1 MKLEALTSAIYN
13 NVVGGLKGLNQN
25 VPFSMAQLEDTV
37 INERLAII
45 KEYSLKNLVPRKDL
59 LLAIRCL
66 ELDCESIERC
76 CLNPEEG
83 TKIKH
88 FEIPQLFLDFGI
100 DAIEYLGPQDGS
112 NNLKFYISSAW
123 RYHKYKIRGA
133 HKPFVYIDTTPNKN
147 NKIDC
152 FLFN

>member
-25 VPFSMAQLEDTV
+25 VPFSLEQLEDTV

-45 KEYSLKNLVPRKDL
+45 KEYSLKNLVPKKDL

-76 CLNPEEG
+76 CL
-83 TKIKH
+83 
-88 FEIPQLFLDFGI
+88 
-100 DAIEYLGPQDGS
+100 
-112 NNLKFYISSAW
+112 
-123 RYHKYKIRGA
+123 
-133 HKPFVYIDTTPNKN
+133 
-147 NKIDC
+147 
-152 FLFN
+152 